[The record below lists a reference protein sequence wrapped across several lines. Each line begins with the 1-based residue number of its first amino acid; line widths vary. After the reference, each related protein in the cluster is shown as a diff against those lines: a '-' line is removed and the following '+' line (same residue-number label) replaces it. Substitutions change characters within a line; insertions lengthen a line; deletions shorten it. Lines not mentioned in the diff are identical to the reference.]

1 MITIDLNLFAN
12 LSEYLP
18 ENNDKFEVFD
28 DISVEIL
35 MTQLGVPI
43 ELTKLIFINGRREN
57 IGYQLKNNDRVG
69 IFPPVGGG

>member
-1 MITIDLNLFAN
+1 MIKIDLNLFAN

-18 ENNDKFEVFD
+18 ENNDKFETFE
-28 DISVEIL
+28 DISVETL

-43 ELTKLIFINGRREN
+43 ELAKLIFINGRRQS

>member
-1 MITIDLNLFAN
+1 MIKIDLNLFAN

-18 ENNDKFEVFD
+18 ENNDKFETFE
-28 DISVEIL
+28 DISVETL